1 MKILVPVKRVVDYNV
16 KVRVKNDNSGV
27 ELENVKMSMNPFDEI
42 AVEEALR
49 LKEKGIANEVVAISI
64 GASQVQETIRNAL
77 AMGADSGIFVES
89 NNNLEPLNI
98 AKIISSIAKKENI
111 DLMILGKQAID
122 DDMNATGQMI
132 AGLLNW
138 PQATFA
144 SKVEISGKTAKVSRE
159 VDGGI
164 ENIEISNRINLEYID
179 VTLPPN
185 ISENGKIHPISQT
198 MFNIIEIFGNLNYA
212 VETGPDIE
220 TDFNNFTA
228 LNIPE
233 HHPAREMQDTFY
245 VQDNG
250 DKNVLRTHTS
260 PVQVRTMLNT
270 KPPIKII
277 VPGRTYR
284 SDSDA
289 THAPMFHQVEGL
301 VVDTSST
308 MVDLKSTLVSF
319 LEEFFEVKN
328 LQYRFRPSYFPFTEP
343 SAEMDVAYTKVN
355 NKIKI
360 GEGDKWLE
368 ILGCGMVNP
377 VVLDNCNIDST
388 QYQGFAFGMG
398 IERLSMLKYGITELR
413 SFFDPN
419 YRWLDHYGFSILDNQ
434 TRSGL

>member
-1 MKILVPVKRVVDYNV
+1 MALAEDKKDIVNKIKSTDSLD
-16 KVRVKNDNSGV
+16 
-27 ELENVKMSMNPFDEI
+27 ELEKIRLYYLGKKGLIP
-42 AVEEALR
+42 EALKV
-49 LKEKGIANEVVAISI
+49 LGSLSIEEKKSKG
-64 GASQVQETIRNAL
+64 QE
-77 AMGADSGIFVES
+77 
-89 NNNLEPLNI
+89 LNI
-98 AKIISSIAKKENI
+98 TKKFIEEVLK
-111 DLMILGKQAID
+111 DQK
-122 DDMNATGQMI
+122 
-132 AGLLNW
+132 
-138 PQATFA
+138 
-144 SKVEISGKTAKVSRE
+144 SK
-159 VDGGI
+159 I
-164 ENIEISNRINLEYID
+164 ENKEIEKKLSSETID

-185 ISENGKIHPISQT
+185 IIEHGKVHPISQT
-198 MFNIIEIFGNLNYA
+198 IFSIIEIFGNLNYS

-245 VQDNG
+245 VDGENNS
-250 DKNVLRTHTS
+250 NVLRTHTS
-260 PVQVRTMLNT
+260 PVQVRTMLNS

-301 VVDTSST
+301 VVDESST
-308 MVDLKSTLVSF
+308 MVDLKSTLVKF

-360 GEGDKWLE
+360 GEGENWLE

-377 VVLDNCNIDST
+377 IVLNNCKIDSKK
-388 QYQGFAFGMG
+388 YQGFAFGMG
-398 IERLSMLKYGITELR
+398 IERLSMLKYGISDLR